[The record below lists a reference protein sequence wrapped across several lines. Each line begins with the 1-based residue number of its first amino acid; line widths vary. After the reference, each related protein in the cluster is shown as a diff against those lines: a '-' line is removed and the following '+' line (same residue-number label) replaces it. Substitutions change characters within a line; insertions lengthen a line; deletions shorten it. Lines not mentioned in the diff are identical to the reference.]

1 MTINIF
7 ILNWNSSESTKNC
20 LDSIV
25 ASDDKSFRIILINNF
40 YSKVDLVDIRST
52 YKSFKSKIEIYLVE
66 NDTNLG
72 YAGGN
77 NKGLKF
83 LEDNKLQG
91 DILIL
96 NPDIL
101 VLKNTISEMRKALV
115 NGVGIVTVRTLNSE
129 GKILFDAINFNGFMQ
144 SNVISGNEVFSTNYS
159 QGSCMLIKRSIID
172 QIGLFDERFFLY
184 WEEIDFSIRVKNLGQ
199 KLISTTIT
207 QIIKKS
213 NSESRQPISFYYSVR
228 NAKLIKEKHGG
239 EFSNLAY
246 LKYLLKM
253 LLLTFKFILKPKLFL
268 KVILNYFSAI
278 HDSFLN
284 KFYSKPV

>member
-1 MTINIF
+1 MKINVF
-7 ILNWNSSESTKNC
+7 ILNWNSSDSTKDCIN
-20 LDSIV
+20 SIV
-25 ASDDKSFRIILINNF
+25 ASDDKNFRIILINNF
-40 YSKVDLVDIRST
+40 YSKVDLVEIQSI
-52 YKSFKSKIEIYLVE
+52 YKSYKSKIEIYLVE

-77 NKGLKF
+77 NMGLKF
-83 LEDNKLQG
+83 LEDNNLQG

-101 VLKNTISEMRKALV
+101 VMKNTISEMRKASI
-115 NGVGIVTVRTLNSE
+115 NGVGIVTVRTLNSD
-129 GKILFDAINFNGFMQ
+129 GKILFDAINFKGFMQ
-144 SNVISGNEVFSTNYS
+144 FDEISDQDAFSTNYS

-184 WEEIDFSIRVKNLGQ
+184 WEEIDFSLRVKKLGQ
-199 KLISTTIT
+199 KLISITVT
-207 QIIKKS
+207 QIIKKN

-228 NAKLIKEKHGG
+228 NAKLIKEKYG
-239 EFSNLAY
+239 ENFSNSAY

-253 LLLTFKFILKPKLFL
+253 LLLTFKFILKPQLFL

-284 KFYSKPV
+284 KFYYKPM